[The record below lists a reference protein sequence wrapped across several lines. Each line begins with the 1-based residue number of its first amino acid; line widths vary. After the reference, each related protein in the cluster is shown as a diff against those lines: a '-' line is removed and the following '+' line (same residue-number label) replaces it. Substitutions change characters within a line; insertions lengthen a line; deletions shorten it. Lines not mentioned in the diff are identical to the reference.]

1 MLAKQIVIS
10 IAGVLLIILLY
21 NLPKYVVENDEEEA
35 AGQIMQSSEE
45 QPSAAHELPE
55 NFNND
60 LSFWKSQLSTDKS
73 ENYFIF
79 ADSLVSAYL
88 NLGLVDSAAWV
99 AEQALNYGDEG
110 KNFAGDAYYRAF
122 SFAPNVSKANEF
134 AEKAREILGGILDE
148 DPENLDAKTKIA
160 MTYVS
165 SSNPMR
171 GILMLREVVEEDA
184 DNREAIYNLGI
195 LSMQSGQYDK
205 AVERFEKL
213 VSLDEED
220 VQANFYLGLSYL
232 EVGDKEKAKQALEK
246 VKELDDDPTV
256 QATVDGYLKEIDI

>member
-10 IAGVLLIILLY
+10 AAGVLLIILLY
-21 NLPKYVVENDEEEA
+21 NLPKYVVENDKEEA
-35 AGQIMQSSEE
+35 ESQIMQSSGE
-45 QPSAAHELPE
+45 QPATAHELSDG
-55 NFNND
+55 FKSD
-60 LSFWKSQLSTDKS
+60 IIYWKSQLNTGIS

-79 ADSLVSAYL
+79 ADSLVSTYL
-88 NLGLVDSAAWV
+88 NMGFIDSAVWV
-99 AEQALNYGDEG
+99 AEQAYALGDQG
-110 KNFAGDAYYRAF
+110 KAFAGETYYKAF
-122 SFAPNVSKANEF
+122 SFAPDVDRANEY
-134 AEKAREILGGILDE
+134 AEKTRETLGEILE
-148 DPENLDAKTKIA
+148 ENPNDLDAKTKIA

-171 GILMLREVVEEDA
+171 GILMLREVVEEDPA
-184 DNREAIYNLGI
+184 NREAIYNLGI

-213 VSLDEED
+213 VSLDDSD

-232 EVGDKEKAKQALEK
+232 EVGDKDKAREALMK

-256 QATVDGYLKEIDI
+256 QTTVDGYLNEIEN